1 MRCQNV
7 SDTEIGT
14 ADHESRK
21 ELSDEKVQLSDEKF
35 ELPDEKFELPD
46 EKVELSDDKVELST
60 FPPDTR
66 PLVDQPV

>member
-14 ADHESRK
+14 AGHESRK
-21 ELSDEKVQLSDEKF
+21 ELSDEKVQLS
-35 ELPDEKFELPD
+35 DEKFELPD

>member
-14 ADHESRK
+14 AGHESRK
-21 ELSDEKVQLSDEKF
+21 ELS
-35 ELPDEKFELPD
+35 DEKFELPD

>member
-1 MRCQNV
+1 MQCQNV

-14 ADHESRK
+14 ADHESHK
-21 ELSDEKVQLSDEKF
+21 
-35 ELPDEKFELPD
+35 ELPDEKVKLSDVKFELPD

-60 FPPDTR
+60 FLPDTQ

>member
-1 MRCQNV
+1 MWCQNV

-35 ELPDEKFELPD
+35 ELPDEK
-46 EKVELSDDKVELST
+46 VELSDDKVELST

>member
-1 MRCQNV
+1 MQCQNV

-14 ADHESRK
+14 ADHESHK
-21 ELSDEKVQLSDEKF
+21 
-35 ELPDEKFELPD
+35 ELPD

-60 FPPDTR
+60 FLPDTQ